1 MTKEE
6 EKIVQNPAVEDPTAP
21 PGQPWQAVLTIL
33 TASAVLMSVS
43 YTMLIPFLP
52 VYLTD
57 ELHVAA
63 DQAKFWSGL
72 IFSIS
77 FLISGIMAPIWGAI
91 ADKRSRKL
99 MAVRAAIL
107 LSVSY
112 GLGGIVQNEWQLLAM
127 RAFQGFAAG
136 LWPAILALMTSYA
149 PQKKV
154 GFCMGMMQGAMTAG
168 GVLGPLAGGLL
179 AHWFG
184 MRMTF
189 FLGAAF
195 LFLITII
202 LMVYIK
208 EPKKPKAK
216 KIESDKPKPKLTQNP
231 VVRRMLLAA
240 AVAQLSL
247 LLVQPIMPMYIG
259 ELSGHAGDIVLVT
272 GIVFSVVGISG
283 VVAAPIWGV
292 VSEKI
297 GFRPAL
303 YTALFAAALFNMM
316 QAIPEGLYGFATWRF
331 IGGLAFAGVFP
342 MINSILTMST
352 NPEDRGRIFG
362 LSYTAQQVGNVIGP
376 ILGGAIGA
384 VLPLKW
390 VIFLSGMVLL
400 PIAIYLWAKR
410 PAVEVTT
417 HGKEANFD

>member
-1 MTKEE
+1 MKEDQQ
-6 EKIVQNPAVEDPTAP
+6 KPH
-21 PGQPWQAVLTIL
+21 QPWQAVLAIL
-33 TASAVLMSVS
+33 TTSAVLMSVS

-52 VYLTD
+52 VYLIE

-63 DQAKFWSGL
+63 DKANLWSGV

-91 ADKRSRKL
+91 ADKKSRKL

-112 GLGGIVQNEWQLLAM
+112 GLGGIVQNEWQLLFM

-136 LWPAILALMTSYA
+136 LWPACLALMASYA
-149 PQKKV
+149 PQQKL
-154 GFCMGMMQGAMTAG
+154 GFCMSIMQGAMTAG
-168 GVLGPLAGGLL
+168 GVLGPLAGGSL

-195 LFLITII
+195 LFAITII
-202 LMVYIK
+202 LMLYIK
-208 EPKKPKAK
+208 EPPKKASAKSESKTAESREETPKKVALT
-216 KIESDKPKPKLTQNP
+216 KIP

-259 ELSGHAGDIVLVT
+259 ELSGHQGDIVLVT
-272 GIVFSVVGISG
+272 GIVFSAVGLSG
-283 VVAAPIWGV
+283 VIAAPIWGI

-303 YTALFAAALFNMM
+303 YSALFGAAVLNMG
-316 QAIPEGLYGFATWRF
+316 QAIPESLLGFSSWRF
-331 IGGLAFAGVFP
+331 LGGLAFAGVFP

-352 NPEDRGRIFG
+352 PPESRGRIFG

-376 ILGGAIGA
+376 ILGGAIGIY
-384 VLPLKW
+384 LPLKW
-390 VIFLSGMVLL
+390 VVFLSGLVLL
-400 PIAIYLWAKR
+400 PIAIYLWMKR
-410 PAVEVTT
+410 PVVEASSR
-417 HGKEANFD
+417 GEEMPL

>member
-1 MTKEE
+1 MQQAE
-6 EKIVQNPAVEDPTAP
+6 QHQ
-21 PGQPWQAVLTIL
+21 QPWQAVLAIL
-33 TASAVLMSVS
+33 TATAVLMSVS

-52 VYLTD
+52 VYLTE

-63 DQAKFWSGL
+63 DKANLWSGV

-91 ADKRSRKL
+91 ADKKSRKL

-112 GLGGIVQNEWQLLAM
+112 GLGGLVQNEWQLLCM

-136 LWPAILALMTSYA
+136 LWPACLALMSSYA
-149 PQKKV
+149 PQTKV
-154 GFCMGMMQGAMTAG
+154 GFCMGVMQGAMTAG

-189 FLGAAF
+189 FMGSGF

-202 LMVYIK
+202 LMIYIK
-208 EPKKPKAK
+208 EPPKKASDHAADKDARAEKKPKVSLLK
-216 KIESDKPKPKLTQNP
+216 NP
-231 VVRRMLLAA
+231 VICRMLLAA
-240 AVAQLSL
+240 GVAQFSL
-247 LLVQPIMPMYIG
+247 LLVQPVMPMYIG
-259 ELSGHAGDIVLVT
+259 ELSGHTGDIVLVT
-272 GIVFSVVGISG
+272 GLVFSAVGFSG
-283 VVAAPIWGV
+283 VIASPVWGIAAG
-292 VSEKI
+292 KI
-297 GFRPAL
+297 GYRPAL
-303 YTALFAAALFNMM
+303 YSALFGAAIFNMG
-316 QAIPEGLYGFATWRF
+316 QAIPESLVGFSVWRF

-352 NPEDRGRIFG
+352 PPESRGRIFG
-362 LSYTAQQVGNVIGP
+362 LSYTAQQIGSVLGP
-376 ILGGAIGA
+376 LAGGAVGL

-390 VIFLSGMVLL
+390 VIFLSGLVLM
-400 PIAIYLWAKR
+400 PIAIYLWMKR
-410 PAVEVTT
+410 PPVETST
-417 HGKEANFD
+417 HGTEMKIDRE

>member
-1 MTKEE
+1 
-6 EKIVQNPAVEDPTAP
+6 
-21 PGQPWQAVLTIL
+21 
-33 TASAVLMSVS
+33 
-43 YTMLIPFLP
+43 MLIPFLP
-52 VYLTD
+52 VYLVE
-57 ELHVAA
+57 ELHVPN
-63 DQAKFWSGL
+63 DQANLWSGI

-77 FLISGIMAPIWGAI
+77 FLVSGIMAPIWGAI
-91 ADKRSRKL
+91 ADKKSRKL

-112 GLGGIVQNEWQLLAM
+112 GLGGIVQNEWQLLLM

-136 LWPAILALMTSYA
+136 LWPACLALMASYA
-149 PQKKV
+149 PQDRL
-154 GFCMGMMQGAMTAG
+154 GFCMSIMQSAMTAG
-168 GVLGPLAGGLL
+168 GVLGPMAGGSL

-195 LFLITII
+195 LFVITII

-208 EPKKPKAK
+208 EPKKKKAATAAK
-216 KIESDKPKPKLTQNP
+216 AEDGKPKKKNSLLKIP

-259 ELSGHAGDIVLVT
+259 ELSGHQGDIVLVT
-272 GIVFSVVGISG
+272 GMVFSAVGLSG
-283 VVAAPIWGV
+283 VIAAPVWGIL
-292 VSEKI
+292 SQKI

-303 YTALFAAALFNMM
+303 YSALFGAAIFNMG
-316 QAIPEGLYGFATWRF
+316 QAIPESLLGFSTWRF

-342 MINSILTMST
+342 MINSILTTST
-352 NPEDRGRIFG
+352 PPESRGQIFG

-376 ILGGAIGA
+376 LVGGAIGLY
-384 VLPLKW
+384 LPLKW
-390 VIFLSGMVLL
+390 VIFLSGLVLL
-400 PIAIYLWAKR
+400 PIAIYLWMKR
-410 PAVEVTT
+410 PPEEVST
-417 HGKEANFD
+417 HGQEVKLD